1 MHHCSRLVA
10 RFAVLPSV
18 LVLIAC
24 ASSSSPSSSTSTSTT
39 PTITPVS
46 LVPTASGTDAGP
58 AVTVSVTQSGSSFT
72 TGSIG
77 NPEADILTLVIPT
90 SSNSGETATLS
101 STALGGGGPI
111 ALAAQG
117 TGTQSGLTSQNYQGS
132 FTYNSTTYN
141 FTVSDV
147 GATANL
153 SYSTFGQW
161 NITPSGSTTATAS
174 LGFYSVGSPT
184 PAANVPTTGS
194 ATYTGGALGVASL
207 NSSST
212 SYLFSGIATLNAVFS
227 SGTISGAITG
237 INAYSGQTNS
247 PAGTLNDI
255 DLTGGTIS
263 GNGFA
268 GSASTSSTA
277 GTAANFSGATG
288 SFRGNFFGPAA
299 QEAGGTF
306 NLTNTTTTGTTTTNA
321 LISGSFGAHR

>member
-1 MHHCSRLVA
+1 MNHSRLVA
-10 RFAVLPSV
+10 RLAASASI

-24 ASSSSPSSSTSTSTT
+24 ASSSSSSSSSSTSTTTTT
-39 PTITPVS
+39 PMPLS
-46 LVPTASGTDAGP
+46 LVPTASGTYAGS
-58 AVTVSVTQSGSSFT
+58 AVALSVTESGSSFT

-77 NPEADILTLVIPT
+77 NPDADILTLVIPT
-90 SSNSGETATLS
+90 SSNTGETATLS
-101 STALGGGGPI
+101 STALGGGSSI
-111 ALAAQG
+111 ALTSQG
-117 TGTQSGLTSQNYQGS
+117 AGAQSGLTSQNYQGS
-132 FTYNSTTYN
+132 FTYNNTTYN

-153 SYSTFGQW
+153 NYSTFGQW
-161 NITPSGSTTATAS
+161 NITPSGTNTSAS
-174 LGFYSVGSPT
+174 IGFYSVGSPT

-207 NSSST
+207 NSSSA